1 MLFMENSPQT
11 ALSEI
16 MALAASIR
24 EQLALLESRL
34 AELQRDAENV
44 TAEVPVDIFQEAA
57 DLPDSVGMMPEEPE
71 DLPEDAFADDG
82 AVYGEENGTPAAD
95 ALKDESK
102 EKNSD
107 NESESGQLD
116 EVPARES
123 EDDIVLEP
131 ESGRIE
137 EVSARESVSGQQEK
151 IPVRESEP
159 EQQGGIF
166 VPDTE
171 EEVSAVESEEGVL
184 DMTVED
190 DMLLPFA
197 GEDGNASGTGASVPL
212 SVMDVMSEK
221 EAWRKDMPGQPV
233 RDVRSAISLNDRA
246 SFIRVLFR
254 EDPLLFSNSIMEI
267 NGMETLA
274 EVEAYLKKFFP
285 EWNMESDAVY
295 RFMMAV
301 RRKVR

>member
-24 EQLALLESRL
+24 EQLVLLESRL

-44 TAEVPVDIFQEAA
+44 AAEVPVDIFQEAA
-57 DLPDSVGMMPEEPE
+57 DLPHSVDMMPEEPAN
-71 DLPEDAFADDG
+71 LPEDAFADDG
-82 AVYGEENGTPAAD
+82 AVYGDENGTPAVD
-95 ALKDESK
+95 ALKDEAKK
-102 EKNSD
+102 E
-107 NESESGQLD
+107 
-116 EVPARES
+116 
-123 EDDIVLEP
+123 
-131 ESGRIE
+131 
-137 EVSARESVSGQQEK
+137 

-254 EDPLLFSNSIMEI
+254 EDPLLFSNSITEI

-274 EVEAYLKKFFP
+274 EVEAYLKEFFP
-285 EWNMESDAVY
+285 EWDMESDAVY

>member
-71 DLPEDAFADDG
+71 NLPEDAFADDG
-82 AVYGEENGTPAAD
+82 AVYGDENGTSAVD
-95 ALKDESK
+95 ALKDEAK
-102 EKNSD
+102 EENSD
-107 NESESGQLD
+107 NESEPEHKE
-116 EVPARES
+116 EVSVMDP
-123 EDDIVLEP
+123 EP
-131 ESGRIE
+131 ESGQLEGMAIDDDMPDFDAPAE
-137 EVSARESVSGQQEK
+137 TISS
-151 IPVRESEP
+151 PVAEAA
-159 EQQGGIF
+159 
-166 VPDTE
+166 E
-171 EEVSAVESEEGVL
+171 EEE
-184 DMTVED
+184 
-190 DMLLPFA
+190 DMLFSFA
-197 GEDGNASGTGASVPL
+197 GEDRNVSDAGGSAPL

-254 EDPLLFSNSIMEI
+254 EDPLLFSNSVAAI

-274 EVEAYLKKFFP
+274 EVETYLKEFFP
-285 EWNMESDAVY
+285 EWDMESDAVY

>member
-82 AVYGEENGTPAAD
+82 AVYGEENGTPAVD
-95 ALKDESK
+95 ALKDEPK

-116 EVPARES
+116 EVP
-123 EDDIVLEP
+123 
-131 ESGRIE
+131 
-137 EVSARESVSGQQEK
+137 
-151 IPVRESEP
+151 VREYEP

-171 EEVSAVESEEGVL
+171 EEESAAESEEGVL

-197 GEDGNASGTGASVPL
+197 GEDGNASGTGTVGSVPL

-254 EDPLLFSNSIMEI
+254 EDPLLFSNSVAAI

-274 EVEAYLKKFFP
+274 EVETYLKEFFP
-285 EWNMESDAVY
+285 EWDMESDAVY

>member
-82 AVYGEENGTPAAD
+82 AVYGEENGTPAVD
-95 ALKDESK
+95 ALNDEAK
-102 EKNSD
+102 EENSD
-107 NESESGQLD
+107 NESEPEHKE
-116 EVPARES
+116 EVSVMDP
-123 EDDIVLEP
+123 EP
-131 ESGRIE
+131 ESGQLEGMAIDDDMPDFDAPAE
-137 EVSARESVSGQQEK
+137 TISS
-151 IPVRESEP
+151 PVAEAA
-159 EQQGGIF
+159 
-166 VPDTE
+166 E
-171 EEVSAVESEEGVL
+171 EEE
-184 DMTVED
+184 
-190 DMLLPFA
+190 DMLFSFA
-197 GEDGNASGTGASVPL
+197 GEDRNVSDAGGSAPL

-254 EDPLLFSNSIMEI
+254 EDPLLFSNSVAAI

-274 EVEAYLKKFFP
+274 EVETYLKEFFP
-285 EWNMESDAVY
+285 EWDMESDAVY

>member
-82 AVYGEENGTPAAD
+82 AVYGEENGTPAVD
-95 ALKDESK
+95 ALNDEAK
-102 EKNSD
+102 E
-107 NESESGQLD
+107 E
-116 EVPARES
+116 
-123 EDDIVLEP
+123 
-131 ESGRIE
+131 
-137 EVSARESVSGQQEK
+137 
-151 IPVRESEP
+151 IPVQESEP
-159 EQQGGIF
+159 EQDQHEEVF
-166 VPDTE
+166 VPDTKE
-171 EEVSAVESEEGVL
+171 KVSAAESEEGVL

-197 GEDGNASGTGASVPL
+197 GEEGNASGTGASVPL

-254 EDPLLFSNSIMEI
+254 EDPLLFSNSVAAI

-274 EVEAYLKKFFP
+274 EVETYLKEFFP
-285 EWNMESDAVY
+285 EWDMESDAVY